1 MRRREIITLLGGA
14 AATWPLGVRA
24 QQPAMPVVGLLS
36 TSSPG
41 ASQTLA
47 AIRSGLEEAG
57 YVDGKNVA
65 IEYRWRDTQSIEGL
79 QELAADLVRRRV
91 AVIVAIGAATAVF
104 AAKAATSTIPIVFVG
119 GADPVRFGFVNS
131 LSRPGGNIT
140 GVTSIAEELA
150 SKRLDL
156 MRELMPQARTIGYLV
171 GNQINKSNQEL
182 TTDMIA
188 AGRALGREVIVLECR
203 SVEDFDTAFAKLV
216 ERQASALVV
225 SAFPMAYNNRAK
237 ILTLAAQYK
246 IPAIYPQ
253 SPYAREG
260 GLMAYSAAVNLHRIA
275 VDYVAPIL
283 KGAEPADLP
292 VQQPTKYVLIINL
305 KTAKALGLEIPPKLL
320 AIADEVIE

>member
-1 MRRREIITLLGGA
+1 VKRREFITLLVGA

-119 GADPVRFGFVNS
+119 GADPVRFGLVNR

-283 KGAEPADLP
+283 KGAKPADLP